1 MNRVTTNS
9 RMSTTDETRR
19 LPLLPFVL
27 AVVLPVIYALS
38 YAPAYR
44 IGKSSGW
51 MRIDSQHAFYAP
63 VDWLIDNTPLDE
75 PLYRWADLWG
85 VRGDVVWAAAFRA
98 FKRGEATPII
108 SVEAETPHLLEHA
121 GTGESQTR

>member
-1 MNRVTTNS
+1 
-9 RMSTTDETRR
+9 MSTTDETRR
-19 LPLLPFVL
+19 RPLLPIVL
-27 AVVLPVIYALS
+27 LVVLPLAYVLS

-51 MRIDSQHAFYAP
+51 SRIDRSIAAYRP

-85 VRGDVVWAAAFRA
+85 VRGDFVWATAVRSFD
-98 FKRGEATPII
+98 RGEATPIRFI
-108 SVEAETPHLLEHA
+108 EAETPHFD
-121 GTGESQTR
+121 